1 MPYAAI
7 DLFCGVGGLTKGLE
21 QAGIN
26 VVAGIDFEPSCQYA
40 YEENNNSVFIQKI
53 LQMLRRL
60 NFKRSI
66 LQMPTYAY

>member
-26 VVAGIDFEPSCQYA
+26 VVAGLDFEPSCQYA
-40 YEENNNSVFIQKI
+40 YEKIITQSLFSV
-53 LQMLRRL
+53 
-60 NFKRSI
+60 
-66 LQMPTYAY
+66 T

>member
-26 VVAGIDFEPSCQYA
+26 VVAVIYFAPSLQYE
-40 YEENNNSVFIQKI
+40 YQ
-53 LQMLRRL
+53 
-60 NFKRSI
+60 
-66 LQMPTYAY
+66 